1 MLLRARLSVSCVVAA
16 TIVLTAAAHAQPQRV
31 EPKRPVAGP
40 NVVDVSI
47 FYESLAPYGEWI
59 QLPPWGWVWSPYDVD
74 PDWRPY
80 LLGRWVWT
88 ECGWTWISS
97 EPFGWA
103 TYHYGRWTYH
113 PYHGWVW
120 VPGTRWGPAWV
131 AWRRGGGWVGWAALP
146 PEPSGGVRV
155 GVGVRTDDFGIDIRV
170 DVNSLKRFSWN
181 FVEEARLCEPRL
193 HPHIIRQSRNVNIVN
208 VTQNVTNYT
217 VVNQQIVNQAFGV
230 EPIERRIGRPVT
242 RYRVQEE
249 QRTRG
254 VIVSDSDR
262 VIRFFRPRI
271 GQDAPPDRTPDR
283 IIGGRKI
290 GPTGSPGEI
299 SVREKSERALLD
311 RRLEAER
318 RALEDRQKREAVRL
332 SRSMKTEELKKWQQ
346 REREALEEQMSRE
359 RKLLERYQ
367 QRTRDGKVGPTGSEG
382 RKYKIK
388 G

>member
-120 VPGTRWGPAWV
+120 VPGYWAGSIWVPGYWSPA
-131 AWRRGGGWVGWAALP
+131 A
-146 PEPSGGVRV
+146 
-155 GVGVRTDDFGIDIRV
+155 
-170 DVNSLKRFSWN
+170 
-181 FVEEARLCEPRL
+181 
-193 HPHIIRQSRNVNIVN
+193 
-208 VTQNVTNYT
+208 
-217 VVNQQIVNQAFGV
+217 
-230 EPIERRIGRPVT
+230 
-242 RYRVQEE
+242 
-249 QRTRG
+249 
-254 VIVSDSDR
+254 
-262 VIRFFRPRI
+262 
-271 GQDAPPDRTPDR
+271 
-283 IIGGRKI
+283 
-290 GPTGSPGEI
+290 
-299 SVREKSERALLD
+299 
-311 RRLEAER
+311 
-318 RALEDRQKREAVRL
+318 
-332 SRSMKTEELKKWQQ
+332 
-346 REREALEEQMSRE
+346 
-359 RKLLERYQ
+359 
-367 QRTRDGKVGPTGSEG
+367 
-382 RKYKIK
+382 
-388 G
+388 